1 MRSMLA
7 IEYGYVRVYAYSV
20 ALQAITERRIRDSD
34 LRNTESPVISDQEL
48 TDNEHLRQITAAA
61 RSILRTVVY
70 DISVR
75 LLKYIP
81 VRTYSRILA
90 GSLCLLKVSEALVHP
105 AHSVLCI
112 LTQIK
117 TCAIGINKTEAGIS
131 LEMVDAAAEALRNSV
146 TDDLNLCTRWG
157 ELLQTLSSNLRQRIE
172 QISAIKGGPS
182 KDATPVQTAPGN
194 HPSNNSEHSFFDST
208 PNPLFETSQQ
218 TINTAAATTLAN
230 PDIFSANCVYYPG
243 ANQVTTDI
251 NGVAAGWD
259 DLSLWLDPLGH
270 ASAANV
276 GQMPWHGDGSMYG
289 MPEPFMSS
297 SGVYFNSDT

>member
-1 MRSMLA
+1 MRDL
-7 IEYGYVRVYAYSV
+7 
-20 ALQAITERRIRDSD
+20 DS
-34 LRNTESPVISDQEL
+34 RNTESQVISDQEI

-61 RSILRTVVY
+61 RSILHTVVY
-70 DISVR
+70 DLVGSVA
-75 LLKYIP
+75 YIP

-90 GSLCLLKVSEALVHP
+90 GSLCLLKVSETSVHP
-105 AHSVLCI
+105 ARSVPYPLI
-112 LTQIK
+112 PIE
-117 TCAIGINKTEAGIS
+117 TCAIGINKTEAGTS

-157 ELLQTLSSNLRQRIE
+157 ELLQTLSSNLRERIE
-172 QISAIKGGPS
+172 QISSINSDLK
-182 KDATPVQTAPGN
+182 KDATPIQSAPAGN
-194 HPSNNSEHSFFDST
+194 QPSTSDPSFFEDN
-208 PNPLFETSQQ
+208 PNPLFEASQQ
-218 TINTAAATTLAN
+218 NMNPATTTLAN

-251 NGVAAGWD
+251 NGCASGWD

-276 GQMPWHGDGSMYG
+276 GQMSWHGDESMYG

-297 SGVYFNSDT
+297 SGVYFNSET